1 MDVKG
6 WLIVILMTIIAF
18 LSQCEYERVKEVEV
32 VNTLRDTVV
41 VQVDR
46 VKVIKQTDKEI
57 VTRYINRVD
66 TIIAEAP
73 DTCKPIVIE
82 VKQLCDSVI
91 ASKDSVIVVQD
102 TLISTL
108 QRLDKA
114 NAEQVK
120 ELKRQRRVARLVS
133 IIGVS
138 IIFVR
143 GLFALI

>member
-1 MDVKG
+1 MDAKG
-6 WLIVILMTIIAF
+6 WLIVVLMSIIAC
-18 LSQCEYERVKEVEV
+18 LSQCEYETIREVEV
-32 VNTLRDTVV
+32 INTLRDTVV

-46 VKVIKQTDKEI
+46 VKVVKQRDKEI
-57 VTRYINRVD
+57 VTRYIDRID
-66 TIIAEAP
+66 TIIAQAP

-82 VKQLCDSVI
+82 VRELCDSVI

-143 GLFALI
+143 GLIALI

>member
-6 WLIVILMTIIAF
+6 WIIVVLMTIIAF

-41 VQVDR
+41 MQVDR
-46 VKVIKQTDKEI
+46 VKVVKQRDKEI
-57 VTRYINRVD
+57 VTRYIDRID

-73 DTCKPIVIE
+73 NTCKPIIIE
-82 VKQLCDSVI
+82 VRELCDSVI

-114 NAEQVK
+114 NTEQVNQ
-120 ELKRQRRVARLVS
+120 LKRQRRVARLVS

-143 GLFALI
+143 GLIALI

>member
-6 WLIVILMTIIAF
+6 WVILVLLIIIAC

-32 VNTLRDTVV
+32 VNILRDTVV

-46 VKVIKQTDKEI
+46 VKVIKQKDKEI
-57 VTRYINRVD
+57 VTRYIDRVD
-66 TIIAEAP
+66 TIIAQAP

-108 QRLDKA
+108 KRLDKA
-114 NAEQVK
+114 NTEQVN

-138 IIFVR
+138 IIFIK

>member
-6 WLIVILMTIIAF
+6 WLIVVLMTIIAF

-46 VKVIKQTDKEI
+46 IKVVKQKDKEI
-57 VTRYINRVD
+57 VTRYIDRVD
-66 TIIAEAP
+66 TIIAQAP

-82 VKQLCDSVI
+82 VRELCDSVI

-114 NAEQVK
+114 NTKQVNQ
-120 ELKRQRRVARLVS
+120 LKRQRRVARLVS

-143 GLFALI
+143 GLIALI

>member
-6 WLIVILMTIIAF
+6 WVILILLIIIAF

-41 VQVDR
+41 VQVDKI
-46 VKVIKQTDKEI
+46 KVIKQKDKEI
-57 VTRYINRVD
+57 VTRYINRID

-73 DTCKPIVIE
+73 DTCKPIIIE
-82 VKQLCDSVI
+82 AKQLCDSVI
-91 ASKDSVIVVQD
+91 ASKDSVIIVQD

-114 NAEQVK
+114 NDKQIND
-120 ELKRQRRVARLVS
+120 LKRQRKIARLVS
-133 IIGVS
+133 IIGIS
-138 IIFVR
+138 IIFFK
-143 GLFALI
+143 GLFTLI